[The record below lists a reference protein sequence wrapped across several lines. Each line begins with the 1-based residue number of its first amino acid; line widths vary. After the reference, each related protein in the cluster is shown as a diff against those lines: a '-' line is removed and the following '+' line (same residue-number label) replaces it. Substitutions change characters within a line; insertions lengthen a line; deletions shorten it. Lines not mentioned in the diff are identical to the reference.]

1 MNSDKIKKNA
11 KCKHDMIT
19 SGHSLCVDAVVVRD
33 VKIETDFCF
42 KRSLN

>member
-1 MNSDKIKKNA
+1 MNSDKIKEMQNVNK
-11 KCKHDMIT
+11 MIT
-19 SGHSLCVDAVVVRD
+19 SGHSLCVDAVVGD